1 MALRPMRFV
10 NLRGWPITRMLRLE
24 EALVRHE
31 PGSWCL
37 VNALPASSAPTV
49 VVGLSGKPH
58 KLLNADALSAAE
70 GDVPVVR
77 RFTGGGTV
85 VVGGGTVVA
94 SLVVEK
100 DAAPCVPFPREIM
113 AWTEDVYAAAFGGL
127 LQKNGDA
134 LALRDFDYTVGDRKV
149 GGNAQCIAKDKFIH
163 HTSFLWD
170 FDPATMAYL
179 RLPEKRP
186 EYRADREHD
195 AFLARISDAV
205 AAPADRDPAAGAASL
220 GAALKAALAPHF
232 DLVDTPLEDAL
243 DVEARR
249 DAADWRGG
257 WKPVDFPE
265 KASPAA

>member
-58 KLLNADALSAAE
+58 ELLNADALSAAE

-100 DAAPCVPFPREIM
+100 DAAPCAPFPREIM
-113 AWTEDVYAAAFGGL
+113 AWTEDVYAAAFARL
-127 LQKNGDA
+127 LPESGDA
-134 LALRDFDYTVGDRKV
+134 LALRDFDYVVGDRKV

-170 FDPATMAYL
+170 FCPADMSYL
-179 RLPEKRP
+179 KLPEKRP
-186 EYRADREHD
+186 AYRGERSHLD
-195 AFLARISDAV
+195 FLTKIGALSGSESGSGARRLAQGLE
-205 AAPADRDPAAGAASL
+205 GAL
-220 GAALKAALAPHF
+220 GASFDVTRGSLAE
-232 DLVDTPLEDAL
+232 LEA
-243 DVEARR
+243 VEARH
-249 DAADWRGG
+249 ATGG
-257 WKPVDFPE
+257 WRPVEFP
-265 KASPAA
+265 